1 MWRLPFSFWKS
12 KHLKASCTL
21 TPDQPRGHYEKP
33 SSLHK
38 RSLFQNWRW
47 VPGRSKDFLD
57 NSSVK
62 IQNWNYWL
70 PIIKSSRLSASNVRR
85 DCLPIEALKDTQQM
99 FMSLKSPMNPESSV
113 RSVETIYTQIQ
124 YEDKWQMF
132 TMKTLMNPLVSVR
145 SYKQNGYQRTVEKSQ
160 THATKVIM
168 HLLSRGIWGDIW
180 NRAVEK
186 SQINVTNVIKYI
198 FSGRPFDETFENAQW
213 RKIKQMT
220 SDAWKV
226 LIPLNM

>member
-62 IQNWNYWL
+62 NSEFELLTSNHKELTIEC
-70 PIIKSSRLSASNVRR
+70 IKCEKRLSSNR
-85 DCLPIEALKDTQQM
+85 
-99 FMSLKSPMNPESSV
+99 SLKRHTTNVHEPEKS
-113 RSVETIYTQIQ
+113 
-124 YEDKWQMF
+124 YESRIECKKCGNNLHTDSIRRQM
-132 TMKTLMNPLVSVR
+132 TNVHNENTDESLSECKKLQTEWIPTHS
-145 SYKQNGYQRTVEKSQ
+145 GKSQ
-160 THATKVIM
+160 THARVRSHRYFSVIFA
-168 HLLSRGIWGDIW
+168 LPFALFFALYFAIC
-180 NRAVEK
+180 
-186 SQINVTNVIKYI
+186 KYLRL
-198 FSGRPFDETFENAQW
+198 FLR
-213 RKIKQMT
+213 
-220 SDAWKV
+220 
-226 LIPLNM
+226 